1 MQSVYLFSLVV
12 GWILVGL
19 SLLGGLLDSDADL
32 EAEADA
38 DLDFDAD
45 ADADADFDGD
55 FDADFDAD
63 VDSGGG
69 LDLSSLDPAAF
80 DLEGAGLDVSD
91 LEHDGLTGTHAGDLE
106 VHDQRR
112 FNPLFSFKFYT
123 FFLAFFGLTGM
134 LFSWL
139 ELWSTPVGVA
149 AASVGMGLAAGLGM
163 TYAMHLANSG
173 NTRGIVGSDYL
184 GASGTVVLPIEP
196 GQAGKIR
203 VTIQGRTFDMRARL
217 ADDEETDLGI
227 DDHCFVLGV
236 EDGVAEV
243 VDVATVEQQL
253 MKRQDRLPSRY
264 DT

>member
-1 MQSVYLFSLVV
+1 VQSVYLFSLVV

-45 ADADADFDGD
+45 TDADAEFGGD

-63 VDSGGG
+63 LDSAGG

-91 LEHDGLTGTHAGDLE
+91 LEHEGMTGTHAGDLE
-106 VHDQRR
+106 VHGQRR
-112 FNPLFSFKFYT
+112 FNPFVSFKFYT

-134 LFSWL
+134 LFTWL
-139 ELWSTPVGVA
+139 DLWSTPAGVA
-149 AASVGMGLAAGLGM
+149 AVSVGMGVAAGLGM
-163 TYAMHLANSG
+163 TYTMHLANSG

-184 GASGTVVLPIEP
+184 GASGKVVLPIDVD
-196 GQAGKIR
+196 QAGKIR
-203 VTIQGRTFDMRARL
+203 VTIRGRTFDMRAEL
-217 ADDEETDLGI
+217 ADDEETTLDI
-227 DDHCFVLGV
+227 DDACFVLGV
-236 EDGVAEV
+236 EDGIAQV
-243 VDVATVEQQL
+243 VDVSTVEQQL
-253 MKRQDRLPSRY
+253 VRRADDLPS
-264 DT
+264 TNVN